1 MIYFHNYNTFKPDT
15 LLVFDKN
22 NPHAFFAL
30 TGNQLRT
37 LRIAYH
43 LLRAARAS

>member
-1 MIYFHNYNTFKPDT
+1 MIYFHNYNTFKTDI

-30 TGNQLRT
+30 AGNKLRT

>member
-1 MIYFHNYNTFKPDT
+1 MIYFHIYNTFKADI

-37 LRIAYH
+37 LRIVNH
-43 LLRAARAS
+43 LLRAVRAS